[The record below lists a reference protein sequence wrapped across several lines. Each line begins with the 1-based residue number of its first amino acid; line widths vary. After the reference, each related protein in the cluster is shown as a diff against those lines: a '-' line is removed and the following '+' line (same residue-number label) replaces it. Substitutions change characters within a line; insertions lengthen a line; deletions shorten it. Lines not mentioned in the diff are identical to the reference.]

1 MLTTK
6 NITLTVLLLFVFLII
21 SVIVSENMKGPE
33 EILKPDKKDNKDD
46 KKDKKDDKDDKN
58 NKETFKNSSLMN
70 LCEKNGTPR
79 EAVDLEKRC
88 NELNKKQCNLAECC
102 SFIKFK
108 DDTEEIC
115 GASRNGEPIF
125 KNSKKNNPIKHYFY
139 LNKKTI
145 V

>member
-1 MLTTK
+1 MLTIK
-6 NITLTVLLLFVFLII
+6 NIILTVLLLFIFLVI
-21 SVIVSENMKGPE
+21 SVTVSENMKSSE
-33 EILKPDKKDNKDD
+33 EILIQDKKQNKKQN
-46 KKDKKDDKDDKN
+46 KKQDKN

-70 LCEKNGTPR
+70 LCEKNGSPR
-79 EAVDLEKRC
+79 DADDLEKRC

-115 GASRNGEPIF
+115 SASRNGEPIF

>member
-46 KKDKKDDKDDKN
+46 KKDNKN

-70 LCEKNGTPR
+70 LCEKNGSPR